1 MQVAASDHTHQERLL
16 VRRFLAEYIAVSP
29 GSSVAEAVQLLA
41 GPPLVRMVHTKHGA
55 QVNCAVI
62 SYGSAKDR
70 KKVIKAMAE
79 HVDKLV
85 DEQWGHIVLVCALT
99 LVDDTTLLRKSLVP
113 DLQVRISKLCWS
125 QLTRMMTT
133 CPHFLLLHI
142 LHCSMMTIMLTGGL
156 IS

>member
-1 MQVAASDHTHQERLL
+1 ML
-16 VRRFLAEYIAVSP
+16 VCRFLAEYIAVSP

-85 DEQWGHIVLVCALT
+85 NEEWGHIVLICALT

-113 DLQVRISKLCWS
+113 ELQVSS
-125 QLTRMMTT
+125 
-133 CPHFLLLHI
+133 LLPLVP
-142 LHCSMMTIMLTGGL
+142 C
-156 IS
+156 

>member
-1 MQVAASDHTHQERLL
+1 M
-16 VRRFLAEYIAVSP
+16 
-29 GSSVAEAVQLLA
+29 AEAVQLLA

-79 HVDKLV
+79 HVEKLV
-85 DEQWGHIVLVCALT
+85 NEEWGHIVLVCALS

-113 DLQVRISKLCWS
+113 ELQVSHQLPPSWS
-125 QLTRMMTT
+125 FQQSNCCLHALFASSTSNRQLHVAVPAVVIPALLYDDNHVDGRTDLMMSVNCTA
-133 CPHFLLLHI
+133 
-142 LHCSMMTIMLTGGL
+142 SLTGCA
-156 IS
+156 

>member
-1 MQVAASDHTHQERLL
+1 M
-16 VRRFLAEYIAVSP
+16 
-29 GSSVAEAVQLLA
+29 AEAVQLLA
-41 GPPLVRMVHTKHGA
+41 GGPLVRMVHTKHGA

-79 HVDKLV
+79 HVEKLV
-85 DEQWGHIVLVCALT
+85 NEEWGHVVLVCALS

-113 DLQVRISKLCWS
+113 ELQVSRGHFSKATVACMLCLPVVPAIVSCTLQYQQWS
-125 QLTRMMTT
+125 SLR
-133 CPHFLLLHI
+133 
-142 LHCSMMTIMLTGGL
+142 CSMMTTMLTGGL

>member
-1 MQVAASDHTHQERLL
+1 MVC
-16 VRRFLAEYIAVSP
+16 RFLAEYIAVSP

-79 HVDKLV
+79 HVEKLV
-85 DEQWGHIVLVCALT
+85 NEEWGHIALICALT

-113 DLQVRISKLCWS
+113 ELQVSSPLLPACHVGNAWVACMLCA
-125 QLTRMMTT
+125 
-133 CPHFLLLHI
+133 PI
-142 LHCSMMTIMLTGGL
+142 
-156 IS
+156 

>member
-1 MQVAASDHTHQERLL
+1 MS
-16 VRRFLAEYIAVSP
+16 
-29 GSSVAEAVQLLA
+29 EAVQLLA

-79 HVDKLV
+79 HVEKLV
-85 DEQWGHIVLVCALT
+85 NEEWGHVVLVCALS

-113 DLQVRISKLCWS
+113 ELQVSH
-125 QLTRMMTT
+125 Q
-133 CPHFLLLHI
+133 LLLAWSCKQSNHC
-142 LHCSMMTIMLTGGL
+142 LHAVFASSISNGQLLFAAPAVAISALLYDDNHVDGRTDFVMIVNCTASLTGCA
-156 IS
+156 

>member
-1 MQVAASDHTHQERLL
+1 M
-16 VRRFLAEYIAVSP
+16 
-29 GSSVAEAVQLLA
+29 QLLA

-62 SYGSAKDR
+62 SYGSAKER

-85 DEQWGHIVLVCALT
+85 NEEWGHIVLVCALS
-99 LVDDTTLLRKSLVP
+99 LVDDTALLRKSLASE
-113 DLQVRISKLCWS
+113 LQVSHQLRLVWSCKQSKHCLHALCAGSTSNS
-125 QLTRMMTT
+125 QLHVALCSLCSRGH
-133 CPHFLLLHI
+133 C
-142 LHCSMMTIMLTGGL
+142 LHCSMMTTMLTGGL